1 MYFEL
6 KENKPH
12 GTKDDPFSTYH
23 IQNGGQSFQ
32 IPVHWHDELEII
44 YVKSGFLTVNI
55 SGENYIGKPGDAFVV
70 SPGNLHFMGSQTG
83 TVDYFTFLF
92 PLKYIAFRSDDMLDD
107 KLIEPLNSGHLM
119 ISPEIK
125 DTVKEQCEQLAR
137 VYAAEIDK
145 SESKIT
151 GQIRKKIILL
161 QFIHELWK
169 KGFIVENDT
178 TGRNTVEKEM
188 VSYIQQNYTGKI
200 LLREFGEQFHL
211 SEKYISRYF
220 KEHFHITLSQY
231 VTYLRLEHAKQMLQE
246 TDISVTEVAMQ
257 SGYQNISYFI
267 RSFKKTYGVS
277 PLKYRK
283 S

>member
-23 IQNGGQSFQ
+23 IKNEGRSFQ

-44 YVKSGFLTVNI
+44 YVKSGFLTVSI
-55 SGENYIGKPGDAFVV
+55 SGENYIGTPGDAFVV
-70 SPGNLHFMGSQTG
+70 LPGNLHFMGSQTG

-92 PLKYIAFRSDDMLDD
+92 PLKYISFCINDMLDD
-107 KLIEPLNSGHLM
+107 KLLEPLKNGHLM
-119 ISPEIK
+119 ISPQVK
-125 DTVKEQCEQLAR
+125 DTAKELC
-137 VYAAEIDK
+137 
-145 SESKIT
+145 
-151 GQIRKKIILL
+151 
-161 QFIHELWK
+161 
-169 KGFIVENDT
+169 
-178 TGRNTVEKEM
+178 
-188 VSYIQQNYTGKI
+188 
-200 LLREFGEQFHL
+200 EQFHL

-231 VTYLRLEHAKQMLQE
+231 ITHLRLEHAKQLLQD
-246 TDISVTEVAMQ
+246 TDTPVTEIAMQ
-257 SGYQNISYFI
+257 SGYQNVSYFI

-283 S
+283 K

>member
-92 PLKYIAFRSDDMLDD
+92 PLKYIAFRTDDMLDD

-119 ISPEIK
+119 ISPEIMLM
-125 DTVKEQCEQLAR
+125 C
-137 VYAAEIDK
+137 
-145 SESKIT
+145 
-151 GQIRKKIILL
+151 RKVTHK
-161 QFIHELWK
+161 
-169 KGFIVENDT
+169 N
-178 TGRNTVEKEM
+178 
-188 VSYIQQNYTGKI
+188 
-200 LLREFGEQFHL
+200 LRD
-211 SEKYISRYF
+211 S
-220 KEHFHITLSQY
+220 
-231 VTYLRLEHAKQMLQE
+231 
-246 TDISVTEVAMQ
+246 
-257 SGYQNISYFI
+257 
-267 RSFKKTYGVS
+267 S
-277 PLKYRK
+277 PLFFETQDILTYPAFYFVFTTVDR
-283 S
+283 